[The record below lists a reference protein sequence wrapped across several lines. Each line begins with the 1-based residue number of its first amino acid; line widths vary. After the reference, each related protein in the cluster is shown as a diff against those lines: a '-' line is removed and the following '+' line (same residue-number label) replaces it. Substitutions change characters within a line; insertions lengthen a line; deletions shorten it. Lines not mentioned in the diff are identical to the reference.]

1 VASPDRRVEAVWV
14 RDSGGGA
21 TVSTSYKLFIVPTG
35 GTPTRGHE
43 LLLAEKVSN
52 LQITWR
58 EPKRLEVSYDKAR
71 IYRFF
76 NYWQDR
82 DLDDFRHVVEIRLLH
97 RSRPNCPSSG
107 AVQPAR
113 AEGVLVSPGAPPCV
127 YPETAVLRRHVFTD
141 ALPHISLSLWDQS
154 VMFA

>member
-1 VASPDRRVEAVWV
+1 MASPDRRVEAVWV

-71 IYRFF
+71 EYTASSITGRIGILTTFDMSSKSDSSTEAVPIAPVAARF
-76 NYWQDR
+76 NPR
-82 DLDDFRHVVEIRLLH
+82 G
-97 RSRPNCPSSG
+97 PKG
-107 AVQPAR
+107 K
-113 AEGVLVSPGAPPCV
+113 
-127 YPETAVLRRHVFTD
+127 
-141 ALPHISLSLWDQS
+141 
-154 VMFA
+154 